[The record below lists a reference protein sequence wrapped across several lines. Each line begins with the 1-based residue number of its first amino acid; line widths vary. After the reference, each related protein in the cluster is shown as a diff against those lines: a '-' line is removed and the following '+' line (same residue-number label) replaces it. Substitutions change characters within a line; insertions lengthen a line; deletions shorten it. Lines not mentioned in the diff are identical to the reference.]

1 MSNTECLVQGLQQ
14 GDEQS
19 FTTLVNRYKT
29 YVYSVAY
36 NRVSNFTD
44 AEEIAQMVF
53 VEVFK
58 NIRSLNEPSKL
69 AQWLYGITDRVSLN
83 WLRKYRKK
91 TVSLNE
97 LGNEIAGAE
106 SNNPMEI
113 LTGQEETSQGVKK
126 AMAVYNS
133 LEPDHRVVLNLKY
146 MEELSYD
153 EIADRLG
160 ITKDAVRGKLYR
172 AHLCLRQIKENVR

>member
-14 GDEQS
+14 GNEQS
-19 FTTLVNRYKT
+19 FTTLVDRYKT

-36 NRVSNFTD
+36 NRVGNFTD
-44 AEEIAQMVF
+44 AEEIAQIVF

-58 NIRSLNEPSKL
+58 NIQSLNEPSKL

-83 WLRKYRKK
+83 WLMKYRTK
-91 TVSLNE
+91 TVSLNQ
-97 LGNEIAGAE
+97 LGNEIAGEE

-113 LTGQEETSQGVKK
+113 FTAQEETHQEVKN
-126 AMAVYNS
+126 AMDIYNS
-133 LEPDHRVVLNLKY
+133 LEPDYRVALNLKY

-172 AHLCLRQIKENVR
+172 AHLCLKQIKDGVK

>member
-1 MSNTECLVQGLQQ
+1 MLNTECLVQGLQQ
-14 GDEQS
+14 GNEQS
-19 FTTLVNRYKT
+19 FTTLVDRYKT

-36 NRVSNFTD
+36 NRVGNFTD

-83 WLRKYRKK
+83 WLRKYRVK
-91 TVSLNE
+91 TVSLKE
-97 LGNEIAGAE
+97 LGNEIAE
-106 SNNPMEI
+106 VKSNNPMEI
-113 LTGQEETSQGVKK
+113 LTGQEETSQGINK
-126 AMAVYNS
+126 AMGVYNS

-146 MEELSYD
+146 MESLSYD

-160 ITKDAVRGKLYR
+160 ITRDAVRGKLYR
-172 AHLCLRQIKENVR
+172 AHLCLRQIKDGVK